1 MSKDRPTDAQVEAV
15 VDKLMG
21 QSWTRVEPSRY
32 YLRRHR
38 LQTIVRAAW
47 PHIAREIRNST

>member
-1 MSKDRPTDAQVEAV
+1 MSKDRPTDKQVESV
-15 VDKLMG
+15 VGKLMG
-21 QSWTRVEPSRY
+21 QSWTRVDPSRY
-32 YLRRHR
+32 HLRRHR